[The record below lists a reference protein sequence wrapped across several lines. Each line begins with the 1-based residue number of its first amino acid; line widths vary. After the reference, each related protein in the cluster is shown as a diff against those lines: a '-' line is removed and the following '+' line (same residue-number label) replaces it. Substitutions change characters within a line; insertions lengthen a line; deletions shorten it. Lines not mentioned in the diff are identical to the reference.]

1 MTPRQ
6 QQGTEE
12 SLLREPGTA
21 ERGAAPPKEALL
33 AGIVESSADAIIGWT
48 LGGTIFSWNVG
59 AEKLLGYFIAEAVG
73 EYIGIIVPPERQV
86 EIESLRHRTEAD
98 ETLEGYETVLV
109 KKDGTRVDVS
119 LTVSPARDQMGEII
133 GASTI
138 ARDITRTKW
147 AEINSRTSEIRYRRL
162 FETAKDGI
170 LLLAAET
177 AQIIDVNPFLIKLL
191 GYSHDE
197 FLGKKL
203 WDIGLVR
210 DVEACRAGFQELQE
224 KEYIRYENLPLVT
237 REGQTIEVEFVS
249 NLYSVPGGKVIQCNV
264 RDITGRRQA
273 ERDLNASEA
282 RYRRL
287 FETATDGILLLD
299 AESGEITDV
308 NPFLVELL
316 GYSRD
321 QCLGKKLWNIGLFKD
336 VEARK
341 IAFRE
346 LPEKESIH
354 CEDLP
359 LQSADGRRVDVEFVS
374 KVYWAGDK
382 KFVQCNI
389 RDISRRKRA
398 EEALRSL
405 NEELEQRVA
414 DRTRELREKSES
426 MEAELKIAHELQL
439 AMLPHYFPC
448 FPPDALPSESALRF
462 FSVYNPTGL
471 VSGDFFDVIALSD
484 TAAGLFICDV
494 MGHDVCAALVT
505 AMMRALLEELG
516 PQAHDPAQL
525 LTQLNRVLRNI
536 FRKSHSDMFASAF
549 YLVVD
554 VARSQMSYAN
564 AGHPSPLHL
573 RRRNGE
579 VAPIVSN
586 GSLGP
591 ALGLFEEATYESC
604 LSSIA
609 PGDLVIMFTDG
620 LLEVKGPDE
629 QYYSQERLLAA
640 VRKHLEVRPPRL
652 FTELLAETREF
663 STRKEFDDDVCLLGM
678 EVAQHRRDTI

>member
-1 MTPRQ
+1 MKPGRE
-6 QQGTEE
+6 QGTGE

-21 ERGAAPPKEALL
+21 EPGAATPKEALL
-33 AGIVESSADAIIGWT
+33 VAIVEASADAIIGWT
-48 LGGTIFSWNVG
+48 LEGAIFGWNVG
-59 AEKLLGYFIAEAVG
+59 AEKLFGYSNAEAVG
-73 EYIGIIVPPERQV
+73 QFIAIIVPPERQV
-86 EIESLRHRTEAD
+86 EIESLRRKTEAD
-98 ETLEGYETVLV
+98 ETMEGYETVLM

-119 LTVSPARDQMGEII
+119 LTVSPIRDPMEEIM

-170 LLLAAET
+170 LLLDADT
-177 AQIIDVNPFLIKLL
+177 GQIIDVNPFLIKLL

-197 FLGKKL
+197 LLGKKL

-210 DVEACRAGFQELQE
+210 DVEACRAGFQKLQE

-237 REGQTIEVEFVS
+237 REGRIIEVEFVN

-264 RDITGRRQA
+264 RDITARRQA

-308 NPFLVELL
+308 NPFMVELL

-321 QCLGKKLWNIGLFKD
+321 QCLGKKLWDMGPFKD

-346 LPEKESIH
+346 LPEKEFIRY
-354 CEDLP
+354 EDLP
-359 LQSADGRRVDVEFVS
+359 LQSADGLRIDVELVS
-374 KVYWAGDK
+374 KFYWAGDK

-389 RDISRRKRA
+389 HDISRRRRA

-414 DRTRELREKSES
+414 ERTREVREKSDA

-448 FPPDALPSESALRF
+448 FPPDAPPGESTLRF

-484 TAAGLFICDV
+484 TAAGVFICDV

-505 AMMRALLEELG
+505 AMMRALLEEIG
-516 PQAHDPAQL
+516 PQAHDPAHL

-573 RRRNGE
+573 RRRDGE
-579 VAPIVSN
+579 V
-586 GSLGP
+586 GP
-591 ALGLFEEATYESC
+591 GTEQRQSW
-604 LSSIA
+604 S
-609 PGDLVIMFTDG
+609 
-620 LLEVKGPDE
+620 GPR
-629 QYYSQERLLAA
+629 S
-640 VRKHLEVRPPRL
+640 V
-652 FTELLAETREF
+652 
-663 STRKEFDDDVCLLGM
+663 
-678 EVAQHRRDTI
+678 

>member
-1 MTPRQ
+1 M
-6 QQGTEE
+6 
-12 SLLREPGTA
+12 
-21 ERGAAPPKEALL
+21 
-33 AGIVESSADAIIGWT
+33 
-48 LGGTIFSWNVG
+48 
-59 AEKLLGYFIAEAVG
+59 
-73 EYIGIIVPPERQV
+73 
-86 EIESLRHRTEAD
+86 
-98 ETLEGYETVLV
+98 
-109 KKDGTRVDVS
+109 
-119 LTVSPARDQMGEII
+119 
-133 GASTI
+133 
-138 ARDITRTKW
+138 
-147 AEINSRTSEIRYRRL
+147 
-162 FETAKDGI
+162 
-170 LLLAAET
+170 
-177 AQIIDVNPFLIKLL
+177 
-191 GYSHDE
+191 
-197 FLGKKL
+197 
-203 WDIGLVR
+203 
-210 DVEACRAGFQELQE
+210 
-224 KEYIRYENLPLVT
+224 
-237 REGQTIEVEFVS
+237 
-249 NLYSVPGGKVIQCNV
+249 
-264 RDITGRRQA
+264 
-273 ERDLNASEA
+273 
-282 RYRRL
+282 
-287 FETATDGILLLD
+287 
-299 AESGEITDV
+299 
-308 NPFLVELL
+308 VELL

-321 QCLGKKLWNIGLFKD
+321 QCLGKKLWDMGPFKD

-346 LPEKESIH
+346 LPEKEFIRY
-354 CEDLP
+354 EDLP
-359 LQSADGRRVDVEFVS
+359 LQSADGLRIDVELVS

-389 RDISRRKRA
+389 HDISRRRRA

-414 DRTRELREKSES
+414 ERTREVREKSDA

-448 FPPDALPSESALRF
+448 FPPDAPPGESTLRF

-484 TAAGLFICDV
+484 TAAGVFICDV

-505 AMMRALLEELG
+505 AMMRALLEEIG
-516 PQAHDPAQL
+516 PQAHDPAHL

-536 FRKSHSDMFASAF
+536 FRKSHSDLFASAF

-573 RRRNGE
+573 RRRDGE
-579 VAPIVSN
+579 VGPVLSN

-604 LSSIA
+604 LSPIA

-620 LLEVKGPDE
+620 LLEVEGGNE

-640 VRKHLEVRPPRL
+640 VRKRLEVSPAEL

-663 STRKEFDDDVCLLGM
+663 SIRKEFDDDVCLLGM
-678 EVAQHRRDTI
+678 EVAQHRHDTI